1 MTDTTMNTEASESFT
16 PVVGQLLRNR
26 QSGRVCRVL
35 YVSPNLQDSCWWID
49 INDLKCNTPDRIRGE
64 ELLSSLNSGSLE
76 AVIDNEKSVREDS
89 LSEAMKKS
97 RDRVWELIRD
107 VVAREPEIYQRA
119 ERTDL
124 LKQVEAK
131 TGVPKSDLYR
141 YLGKY
146 WRGGKDKNA
155 LLPGYR
161 NCGGHRTENSVKK
174 RLGRPKKPGS
184 NGKILNQKDFENF
197 ADAIDH
203 HYSKSRNATLSST
216 YHRMIGLKYTTK
228 DSQGN
233 VVSLPPDEIPSINQ
247 FLYWY
252 HRNRDSVSSKRK
264 KDGEHKFALSS
275 RAITGKTE
283 CTVSG
288 PSEKVQ
294 IDATIA
300 DFYLVRENFPGQII
314 GRPVIFLIKD
324 AYSRIITGMH
334 VTLDNASWNQA
345 LLAIKN
351 SAEDKV
357 AFCRRFGV
365 EITEEQWPCHH
376 LPSVLIA
383 DNGEVGGKGVESL
396 ISELGIMVENCPP
409 YRGDLKGIIE
419 HAFCLA
425 QGALKDILPGY
436 VEKDAGTRG
445 ADDYRLK
452 AACDYGTFVKAL
464 ILCILKY
471 NSSWLDEDTYQRTP
485 EMIRDHVNADP
496 LDLWNY
502 GIRYRSG
509 AMRLVSQEDMY
520 RVLLPQGKAKITER
534 GIEFNGLYYT
544 CQEAVDE
551 EWFATART
559 KGRYAVTVI
568 YDPTCVDHIYVTTED
583 DRKLIT
589 CSLLERSASFS
600 GITEE
605 EMDRYRDEDRKQK
618 AEYTATMNQKNAEFE
633 QAMEKIRRQI
643 SSRKAAPSIIRESIK
658 NIEQNRKAEREE
670 LSGAARA
677 KRMQTELNAQKEG
690 ATADKDQRYYGEDSP
705 IDQSIDEALEK
716 AGLI

>member
-334 VTLDNASWNQA
+334 VTL
-345 LLAIKN
+345 
-351 SAEDKV
+351 
-357 AFCRRFGV
+357 
-365 EITEEQWPCHH
+365 
-376 LPSVLIA
+376 
-383 DNGEVGGKGVESL
+383 VESL

-452 AACDYGTFVKAL
+452 AACDYGTFMKAL

>member
-1 MTDTTMNTEASESFT
+1 M
-16 PVVGQLLRNR
+16 
-26 QSGRVCRVL
+26 
-35 YVSPNLQDSCWWID
+35 
-49 INDLKCNTPDRIRGE
+49 
-64 ELLSSLNSGSLE
+64 
-76 AVIDNEKSVREDS
+76 
-89 LSEAMKKS
+89 
-97 RDRVWELIRD
+97 
-107 VVAREPEIYQRA
+107 
-119 ERTDL
+119 
-124 LKQVEAK
+124 
-131 TGVPKSDLYR
+131 
-141 YLGKY
+141 
-146 WRGGKDKNA
+146 
-155 LLPGYR
+155 
-161 NCGGHRTENSVKK
+161 
-174 RLGRPKKPGS
+174 
-184 NGKILNQKDFENF
+184 
-197 ADAIDH
+197 
-203 HYSKSRNATLSST
+203 
-216 YHRMIGLKYTTK
+216 
-228 DSQGN
+228 
-233 VVSLPPDEIPSINQ
+233 
-247 FLYWY
+247 
-252 HRNRDSVSSKRK
+252 
-264 KDGEHKFALSS
+264 
-275 RAITGKTE
+275 
-283 CTVSG
+283 
-288 PSEKVQ
+288 
-294 IDATIA
+294 
-300 DFYLVRENFPGQII
+300 
-314 GRPVIFLIKD
+314 
-324 AYSRIITGMH
+324 
-334 VTLDNASWNQA
+334 
-345 LLAIKN
+345 
-351 SAEDKV
+351 
-357 AFCRRFGV
+357 
-365 EITEEQWPCHH
+365 
-376 LPSVLIA
+376 
-383 DNGEVGGKGVESL
+383 
-396 ISELGIMVENCPP
+396 
-409 YRGDLKGIIE
+409 
-419 HAFCLA
+419 
-425 QGALKDILPGY
+425 
-436 VEKDAGTRG
+436 
-445 ADDYRLK
+445 K
-452 AACDYGTFVKAL
+452 AACDYGTFMKAL

>member
-49 INDLKCNTPDRIRGE
+49 INDLKCNTPDSIRGE

-76 AVIDNEKSVREDS
+76 AVIDTEKSVREDS

-294 IDATIA
+294 
-300 DFYLVRENFPGQII
+300 
-314 GRPVIFLIKD
+314 
-324 AYSRIITGMH
+324 M
-334 VTLDNASWNQA
+334 
-345 LLAIKN
+345 
-351 SAEDKV
+351 
-357 AFCRRFGV
+357 
-365 EITEEQWPCHH
+365 
-376 LPSVLIA
+376 
-383 DNGEVGGKGVESL
+383 
-396 ISELGIMVENCPP
+396 PP
-409 YRGDLKGIIE
+409 L
-419 HAFCLA
+419 
-425 QGALKDILPGY
+425 
-436 VEKDAGTRG
+436 
-445 ADDYRLK
+445 
-452 AACDYGTFVKAL
+452 
-464 ILCILKY
+464 
-471 NSSWLDEDTYQRTP
+471 RT
-485 EMIRDHVNADP
+485 
-496 LDLWNY
+496 
-502 GIRYRSG
+502 
-509 AMRLVSQEDMY
+509 
-520 RVLLPQGKAKITER
+520 
-534 GIEFNGLYYT
+534 
-544 CQEAVDE
+544 
-551 EWFATART
+551 
-559 KGRYAVTVI
+559 
-568 YDPTCVDHIYVTTED
+568 
-583 DRKLIT
+583 
-589 CSLLERSASFS
+589 
-600 GITEE
+600 
-605 EMDRYRDEDRKQK
+605 
-618 AEYTATMNQKNAEFE
+618 
-633 QAMEKIRRQI
+633 
-643 SSRKAAPSIIRESIK
+643 SI
-658 NIEQNRKAEREE
+658 
-670 LSGAARA
+670 LSGRTF
-677 KRMQTELNAQKEG
+677 RDRSSEG
-690 ATADKDQRYYGEDSP
+690 
-705 IDQSIDEALEK
+705 L
-716 AGLI
+716 

>member
-1 MTDTTMNTEASESFT
+1 MNDTMLNTETSEQLT
-16 PVVGQLLRNR
+16 PVTGQLLRSR

-35 YVSPNLQDSCWWID
+35 YVPSDLADNCWWID
-49 INDLKCNTPDRIRGE
+49 INKPNCNVPESIRGE
-64 ELLSSLNSGSLE
+64 DLISALNDGSLE
-76 AVIDNEKSVREDS
+76 AVIDTVDNVPDES
-89 LSEAMKKS
+89 LSEAMKT
-97 RDRVWELIRD
+97 IRD
-107 VVAREPEIYQRA
+107 KAWKLISPIVAMEPEIYQRR
-119 ERTDL
+119 ERTEIL
-124 LKQVEAK
+124 QQVTAQ
-131 TGVPKSDLYR
+131 TGASKSDLYKW
-141 YLGKY
+141 LGRY
-146 WRGGKDKNA
+146 WRGGKNRNA
-155 LLPGYR
+155 VLPGFR
-161 NCGGHRTENSVKK
+161 NCGGHRTENSVKQQ
-174 RLGRPKKPGS
+174 LGRPKKAGN
-184 NGKILNQKDFENF
+184 NGKILDRKDYENF

-203 HYSKSRNATLSST
+203 HYIGIKTASLSST
-216 YHRMIGLKYTTK
+216 YNRMIGLKYSTK
-228 DSQGN
+228 DTQGN
-233 VVSLPPDEIPSINQ
+233 VTSLPPDEIPSINQ

-252 HRNRDSVSSKRK
+252 HTNREDAVVKRK
-264 KDGEHKFALSS
+264 KEGEHKFALNH

-300 DFYLVRENFPGQII
+300 DFYLVRENFPNQVI

-324 AYSRIITGMH
+324 AYSRMITGVN
-334 VTLDNASWNQA
+334 VTLEHPSWDEA

-357 AFCRRFGV
+357 EFCRRFGV
-365 EITEEQWPCHH
+365 EITEEEWPCHH

-396 ISELGIMVENCPP
+396 IAELGIMVENCPP

-425 QGALKDILPGY
+425 QGSLKDILPGY
-436 VEKDAGTRG
+436 VDKDAGTRG
-445 ADDYRLK
+445 AEDYRLK
-452 AACDYGTFVKAL
+452 AACSYKTFMKAL

-485 EMIRDHVNADP
+485 EMIRDHVNAVP

-509 AMRLVSQEDMY
+509 SMRLISQEDMY
-520 RVLLPQGKAKITER
+520 RVLLPRGQARITER
-534 GIEFNGLYYT
+534 GIAFNGLYYT

-551 EWFATART
+551 GWFSTARVG
-559 KGRYAVTVI
+559 GRSGITAI
-568 YDPTCVDHIYVTTED
+568 YDPTCVDHIYVTARD
-583 DRKLIT
+583 GKRLIT

-600 GITEE
+600 GITKDD
-605 EMDRYRDEDRKQK
+605 MDRLRDEDKKQK

-633 QAMEKIRRQI
+633 QEMEKIRREI
-643 SSRKAAPSIIRESIK
+643 KSRKAAPSKIRESIK
-658 NIEQNRKAEREE
+658 NIEQNRKAEKDE

-677 KRMQTELNAQKEG
+677 RGIQTAPEKQKDG
-690 ATADKDQRYYGEDSP
+690 AAASGSRNRGEDSP
-705 IDQSIDEALEK
+705 IERSIDQALK
-716 AGLI
+716 DAGLI